1 MKKAIIISVVI
12 LAVMSTSTLFAAEVK
27 PGVVCS
33 AIVDRAC
40 DGIATEFPADVGKVY
55 AHTRILGIEGGGS
68 VTHRWMFK
76 DKVMAETKLN
86 IGGPDWRTWSSKNID
101 PFWSG
106 DWKVEIVNNSDSAV
120 MDILEFKI
128 EE

>member
-1 MKKAIIISVVI
+1 MEKAIIFSVVI
-12 LAVMSTSTLFAAEVK
+12 LAVMSTSTLFAAEVN
-27 PGVVCS
+27 PGMLCT

-40 DGIATEFPADVGKVY
+40 DSIGSTFPTDVRKVY
-55 AHTRILGIEGGGS
+55 VHTRILGIESGGS
-68 VTHRWMFK
+68 VTHRWIYK
-76 DKVMAETKLN
+76 DKIMAETKLN

-106 DWKVEIVNNSDSAV
+106 DWKVEIVNNSDGAV
-120 MDILEFKI
+120 MDILEFRI

>member
-1 MKKAIIISVVI
+1 MKMAVVALI
-12 LAVMSTSTLFAAEVK
+12 VLCLLLGVSTSFAAEVN

-128 EE
+128 TE